1 MYLTPHF
8 ECMCS
13 KGTVVHLWLIGLKII
28 HKTLVLK
35 ELTMSRLIS
44 LESQMLLQ
52 VVLTPQEFQVLRSK
66 F

>member
-1 MYLTPHF
+1 MYLTTHF

-13 KGTVVHLWLIGLKII
+13 KGTVVPLWLIGLKII
-28 HKTLVLK
+28 HKTLVPK

-44 LESQMLLQ
+44 LESQLLLQ